1 MVYCIR
7 RVLKFF
13 VVVVA
18 VKCNFPRVVR
28 VVVISELIEWNHRRE
43 GLLEPSPPAPLFYR
57 GETFVLRDVV
67 PHMNVWEWRYEN
79 LI

>member
-7 RVLKFF
+7 PVLKFF

-28 VVVISELIEWNHRRE
+28 VVVISELMEWNHRRE

-57 GETFVLRDVV
+57 GER
-67 PHMNVWEWRYEN
+67 NVCAQRCSASYER
-79 LI
+79 LGMEV